1 MYQYAI
7 NFIQSIYG
15 FPSLTDSKLILC
27 SHIQNDIVMHMKSEV
42 SIPDIFTYISLHYF
56 NPYTL
61 SAIQLAITQV
71 CFFSILFS
79 IHFNFSLAK
88 LFIFIHSSVLFS
100 LLADLVPGPVPLYV
114 QPSQISKLVLMRM
127 LEKNHGKLCPDATP
141 VVQMNNCGVRV

>member
-15 FPSLTDSKLILC
+15 FQSLTDSKLILC

-71 CFFSILFS
+71 YFFSYPVFNSFQFQSGEIVYFYPLFRAFFIACWFGAQTS
-79 IHFNFSLAK
+79 TSLRATISNFEIGTDEDA
-88 LFIFIHSSVLFS
+88 
-100 LLADLVPGPVPLYV
+100 
-114 QPSQISKLVLMRM
+114 
-127 LEKNHGKLCPDATP
+127 GKKSWKTLPRCYSRGSDE
-141 VVQMNNCGVRV
+141 